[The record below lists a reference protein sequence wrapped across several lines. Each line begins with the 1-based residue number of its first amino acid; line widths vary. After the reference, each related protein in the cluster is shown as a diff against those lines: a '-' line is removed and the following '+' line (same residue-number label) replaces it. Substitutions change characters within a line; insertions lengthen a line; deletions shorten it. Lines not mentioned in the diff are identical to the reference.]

1 MAYETLEIWDCGGPS
16 TTPITSSTT
25 LCKSRIIY
33 SPESRA
39 LQQCKNE
46 INSSY
51 QEGKWDDYK
60 KITNPYEYI
69 FLSWN
74 RRSSRSVT
82 TRQPLSRSYFKMIE
96 LWKRLGLNEYLA
108 TLVRNTGG
116 LVTAHAAEG
125 PGGFIEACTVMAEK
139 NAWEFKSAHA
149 ITLRSEAKNVPGWR
163 KAARFLTNYPQITI
177 HDGQDGTGNILLKE
191 NQDAFVNTV
200 RTAYPQGVH
209 LFTADGGFDFSSDYN
224 AQEDSIF
231 PLLLAETLLGL
242 RVLAK
247 GGCLVI
253 KCFDTTE
260 QPTLDLI
267 WLVSR
272 AFCDWGIV
280 KPRTSRAGN
289 AERYIIGK
297 GFLGDIDD
305 ILSVFETTQQA
316 QTFTHSLIATPTC
329 EDWKRTLVLLTD
341 LQEKIEH
348 MEIMVIRETLDL
360 IKHTDHAIVKRL
372 VKENVQRSVAWCEEH
387 GEEISAIWT
396 ADLEKNIQKEAHDL
410 LNILNPQSNRI
421 SYSYSSWQSRSTIT
435 SHLTF
440 EGFRTPEGIRS
451 DTIHSTNPFMRAKPS
466 TNTVVIGRSGPM

>member
-1 MAYETLEIWDCGGPS
+1 MAYETLELWDCGGPS
-16 TTPITSSTT
+16 TEPITSFTT

-46 INSSY
+46 INSFY

-96 LWKRLGLNEYLA
+96 LWKRLNLTEYLGS
-108 TLVRNTGG
+108 LVRSTGG

-139 NAWEFKSAHA
+139 NAWTFKSASA

-163 KAARFLTNYPQITI
+163 KASRFLTNYPQITI
-177 HDGQDGTGNILLKE
+177 HDGADGTGNILLKE
-191 NQDAFVNTV
+191 NQDAFVNSV
-200 RTAYPQGVH
+200 RTAHPQGVH

-231 PLLLAETLLGL
+231 PLLLAETILGL

-272 AFCDWGIV
+272 AFCEWGLV

-305 ILSVFETTQQA
+305 ILSVFETAQLTQS
-316 QTFTHSLIATPTC
+316 FTHSLIPTPSC
-329 EDWKRTLVLLTD
+329 DAWKRTLVLLTE

-360 IKHTDHAIVKRL
+360 IKHTDQSVVKRL
-372 VKENVQRSVAWCEEH
+372 VKENVERSVAWCQEH
-387 GEEISAIWT
+387 GEEISGIWT
-396 ADLEKNIQKEAHDL
+396 TDLEKNIQKETSDL
-410 LNILNPQSNRI
+410 LNILNPQTNRI
-421 SYSYSSWQSRSTIT
+421 TYSYSSWQSRSTMT

-451 DTIHSTNPFMRAKPS
+451 DIPQPSNPFMRTKP
-466 TNTVVIGRSGPM
+466 TNTIIMGRSGPV